1 MQWTAPS
8 EKDDATESLE
18 RNLRDA
24 AEQCRANSGLRS
36 QESVVK
42 ALISKME
49 PFKEACSIPP
59 NPVRTNR
66 GRSFKQTRCRFR

>member
-24 AEQCRANSGLRS
+24 ADQFRANSGLRS
-36 QESVVK
+36 QESVAK
-42 ALISKME
+42 ALI
-49 PFKEACSIPP
+49 FNAGA
-59 NPVRTNR
+59 VQR
-66 GRSFKQTRCRFR
+66 GVFDSP

>member
-24 AEQCRANSGLRS
+24 ADLFRANSGLRS

-42 ALISKME
+42 ALISMLE
-49 PFKEACSIPP
+49 LFKEACSIPHT
-59 NPVRTNR
+59 VRVPLK
-66 GRSFKQTRCRFR
+66 SF